1 WIFRFSLSS
10 QVQSFW
16 RSMTKRELLRAMPT
30 MLRIRCAEASPARSS
45 KWCRLPAMRIAIREI
60 HAAPTAAAQAVQ
72 LNSEWLVGEKV
83 GDKPFSTAGCTV
95 SVGKGA
101 KAGRLR
107 AVGTLDPGF
116 TIGPGELV
124 RVVTGNPA
132 KKAHGPAPAPVDD
145 LKTYHLFL

>member
-1 WIFRFSLSS
+1 
-10 QVQSFW
+10 
-16 RSMTKRELLRAMPT
+16 
-30 MLRIRCAEASPARSS
+30 
-45 KWCRLPAMRIAIREI
+45 MRIAIREI
-60 HAAPTAAAQAVQ
+60 HAAPTAGAQAVH
-72 LNSEWLVGEKV
+72 LNSEWFVVENV

-116 TIGPGELV
+116 TIAPGEQV

-132 KKAHGPAPAPVDD
+132 KKAHGPAPEPVDD
-145 LKTYHLFL
+145 VKTYHLFLSAPLLSGAGTVVAMSLKQHELARATF